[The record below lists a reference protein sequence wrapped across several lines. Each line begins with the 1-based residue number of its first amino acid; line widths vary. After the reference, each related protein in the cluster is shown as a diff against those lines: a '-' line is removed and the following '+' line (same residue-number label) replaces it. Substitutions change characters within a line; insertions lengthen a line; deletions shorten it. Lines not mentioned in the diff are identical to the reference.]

1 MNFSFFFISAIK
13 CATTCAGLPETHNE
27 DFQVHSVALKV
38 DKLHSDKHIHL
49 SVHLVKVL
57 LSQYSLAVI
66 QPDITSSQP
75 GSMVLVLIGNKLVD
89 QSRDSWFEGISILV
103 GPVPKQ
109 YSSTTDINTVEVDS
123 VSI

>member
-1 MNFSFFFISAIK
+1 MNFSFFIFAIK

-27 DFQVHSVALKV
+27 DFQIHSVALKV
-38 DKLHSDKHIHL
+38 DKLHSNKHIH
-49 SVHLVKVL
+49 SCVHLVKVL
-57 LSQYSLAVI
+57 LSQYLLAVI

-75 GSMVLVLIGNKLVD
+75 GSMVLVLIGYKLVD

-103 GPVPKQ
+103 GAVPKQ